1 MKWTAFDQETAAA
14 LSAHVPNVELAQTA
28 ADELD
33 AALDAATA
41 AAPAAVLSPAAD
53 RDHTLVLTMRTKEN
67 KAASSDEPA
76 LEPSSYQA
84 GGFLGLADEPI
95 FDEKK
100 RR

>member
-33 AALDAATA
+33 AALDVVTA

-53 RDHTLVLTMRTKEN
+53 RDHTLVLTMRIKEKN
-67 KAASSDEPA
+67 AASNEPT

-84 GGFLGLADEPI
+84 GGFLGLADEPV
-95 FDEKK
+95 FEEKK
-100 RR
+100 KR